1 MVKWLRGEP
10 LNSDQAVRTVV
21 NPARAA
27 REKISVKALRERVR
41 EALSDASGGPGEL
54 LPRAFEVAQARG
66 LALGWQRVPLQQLK
80 LLRQTDRSLAI
91 APRVDVSAIARMQ
104 QWVWFHRA
112 FEHQLPSDSPI
123 SEITQEFDAVDAFIK
138 RRRKRRRNSA

>member
-1 MVKWLRGEP
+1 MAKAAASVPRPRGRPRRNVDVLVTDVLIECMVQWLRGEP

-54 LPRAFEVAQARG
+54 LPRAFEVAQAR
-66 LALGWQRVPLQQLK
+66 A
-80 LLRQTDRSLAI
+80 
-91 APRVDVSAIARMQ
+91 
-104 QWVWFHRA
+104 
-112 FEHQLPSDSPI
+112 
-123 SEITQEFDAVDAFIK
+123 
-138 RRRKRRRNSA
+138 